1 MKRVIEELPF
11 WTGWML
17 NWIGRSYFS
26 WTIWWNPQHKV
37 NYLSLLHEAKHYQLL
52 EALGIY
58 EITRTFRKNKC
69 SFCPWKW
76 MPPEPENFWY
86 RPRDMINLFNIGIKN
101 SSKNEKK
108 ISQITSAVCWKIIIN
123 KIEIVKYL
131 NKIQV
136 DWFSEKAKSLN
147 EVQLENMMCN
157 IVWNIICLKQT
168 TWL

>member
-1 MKRVIEELPF
+1 MK
-11 WTGWML
+11 
-17 NWIGRSYFS
+17 
-26 WTIWWNPQHKV
+26 
-37 NYLSLLHEAKHYQLL
+37 
-52 EALGIY
+52 
-58 EITRTFRKNKC
+58 
-69 SFCPWKW
+69 
-76 MPPEPENFWY
+76 
-86 RPRDMINLFNIGIKN
+86 
-101 SSKNEKK
+101 KK